1 MDIDISHIKNNKK
14 DYKNKKNIKL
24 MGNLGGIII
33 MKNLV
38 KLSDFAGKYMAFIV
52 LVFAGISVLRPSTFA
67 FASSHVNTWLGIIMF
82 GMGMTLKLEDF
93 KLVLTRPKDVLCGT
107 VAQFTVM
114 PLVAFTVSKLL
125 NLPTEMAVG
134 LILVGCCP
142 GGASSNVMS
151 YMAKGDVALS
161 VTLTSISTLLA
172 PVLTPALTLMLG
184 GSSIDVSLSSMFV
197 SILQVVLVPI
207 VLGLLCNKFLPRVV
221 EEGTKLVPLLSTVC
235 LVLIIGSIVGANI
248 DSLLSSGLLILVAVM
263 IHNSVGYLLGYLAA
277 KTLGLEEAK
286 RRTIAIEVGL
296 QNGGLATS
304 LAMTHFSPMTA
315 IPGVVSSTYHAI
327 SGALL
332 ANLWANKPLEKEENK
347 VMDLVGTEMEV

>member
-1 MDIDISHIKNNKK
+1 MDIDISHINNNKK
-14 DYKNKKNIKL
+14 DNKNIKL
-24 MGNLGGIII
+24 KENLGGNII
-33 MKNLV
+33 MKTLE
-38 KLSDFAGKYMAFIV
+38 KLSNFASKYMAFIV
-52 LVFAGISVLRPSTFA
+52 LAFAGLSVLIPSTFE
-67 FASSHVNTWLGIIMF
+67 FASPHVNTCLGVIMF
-82 GMGMTLKLEDF
+82 GMGMTLRLEDF
-93 KLVLTRPKDVLCGT
+93 RLVLTRPKDVLSGSL
-107 VAQFTVM
+107 AQFTVM
-114 PLVAFTVSKLL
+114 PSVAFLVAKLL

-151 YMAKGDVALS
+151 FMAKGDVALS

-172 PVLTPALTLMLG
+172 PFLTPALTLLLG
-184 GSSIDVSLSSMFV
+184 GSSIEVSLASMCT

-235 LVLIIGSIVGANI
+235 LVLIIGSIVGTNV

-263 IHNSVGYLLGYLAA
+263 IHNTVGYLLGYMVA
-277 KTLGLEEAK
+277 KKLGLEEAK
-286 RRTIAIEVGL
+286 RRTISIEVGL

-315 IPGVVSSTYHAI
+315 IPGVVSSTYHAV
-327 SGALL
+327 SGAML
-332 ANLWANKPLEKEENK
+332 ANFWANKPLDKEESIK
-347 VMDLVGTEMEV
+347 KELVGREVNV